1 MNARTESL
9 QPPAASAIPAID
21 PMTKPWLQRL
31 DALNHP
37 TASTEVSDDTLL
49 ALLKQCRQELSGI
62 FSRDD
67 LFILLNGV
75 FQSGYAPDELHRLAT
90 DICDDL
96 GVEIDEA
103 EQSSLWPLLERLF
116 SLTKGQSVA
125 LCDALQR
132 ALTAEEGPVECWKA
146 LGIELRAA

>member
-1 MNARTESL
+1 MDCPSATATVPTE
-9 QPPAASAIPAID
+9 
-21 PMTKPWLQRL
+21 
-31 DALNHP
+31 ALFN
-37 TASTEVSDDTLL
+37 LL
-49 ALLKQCRQELSGI
+49 NQHRQELSGH

-75 FQSGYAPDELHRLAT
+75 FRSRYEPNELHRLAT

-125 LCDALQR
+125 LCDALQL
-132 ALTAEEGPVECWKA
+132 ALVAEEGPAECWKA
-146 LGIELRAA
+146 LGIELKAS

>member
-1 MNARTESL
+1 MNARTEIF
-9 QPPAASAIPAID
+9 QPTAATAIAAID

-31 DALNHP
+31 HALNQP
-37 TASTEVSDDTLL
+37 TASTEVSDEALQDLL
-49 ALLKQCRQELSGI
+49 EQCRLELTGV

-75 FQSGYAPDELHRLAT
+75 FQSRYAPDELHRLAT

-116 SLTKGQSVA
+116 FTDEGAVWSPCAT
-125 LCDALQR
+125 R
-132 ALTAEEGPVECWKA
+132 APTRVD
-146 LGIELRAA
+146 R